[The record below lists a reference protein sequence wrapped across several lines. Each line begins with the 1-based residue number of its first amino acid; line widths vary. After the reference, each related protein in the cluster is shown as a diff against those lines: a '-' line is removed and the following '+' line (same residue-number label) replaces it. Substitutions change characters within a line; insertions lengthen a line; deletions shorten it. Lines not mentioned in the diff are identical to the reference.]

1 VDKTD
6 KTEERKAMM
15 DQSSTTPAATERPS
29 LFGLDPANP
38 YPAFAQLRVL
48 SAVAPVPLPA
58 GSRRGAVWLVT
69 RFDEAVQVLKDPR
82 FTVDASVLGA
92 PAGSTGQPRASASSD
107 VGFFGGRSMIDVD
120 GVDHA
125 RLRSLVSKAFT
136 PRYIETLRPGIQR
149 IADALLD
156 RVQARGAMDLVQEYG
171 YPLPITVI
179 CDMLGVPH
187 DRRDRLLDGSAYIE
201 DLVAEKRRHPGD
213 DLLSQL
219 VRMEAAG
226 DHLDEHEL
234 RAMVALLIF
243 AGHETTANL
252 ISIGVLTL
260 LDHPDALARLQA
272 EPGLIPGAI
281 EELLRFNGPVLTP
294 VPRFARDDVELGGQ
308 QIGRGDLVLVSLGSA
323 NHDEAV
329 FTDPEALDIA
339 RALSRHVAFGQGA
352 HFCLGAP
359 LARLE
364 GDIALRTLLRRMP
377 GLRLN
382 APRESIRWR
391 GNVSLRGL
399 TALPV
404 AF

>member
-1 VDKTD
+1 
-6 KTEERKAMM
+6 MM
-15 DQSSTTPAATERPS
+15 HHSPAAESASQPS
-29 LFGLDPANP
+29 LFGLDPANL
-38 YPAFAQLRVL
+38 YPVFAQLRAL
-48 SAVAPVPLPA
+48 GAVVPVPLPA
-58 GSRRGAVWLVT
+58 AYRRGAVWLVT

-82 FTVDASVLGA
+82 FTVDASAHDA
-92 PAGSTGQPRASASSD
+92 PAGAGGRPHTSASSD
-107 VGFFGGRSMIDVD
+107 SGIFGGRSMIDVD
-120 GVDHA
+120 GVDHT
-125 RLRSLVSKAFT
+125 RLRGLVSKAFT

-149 IADALLD
+149 IADALLE
-156 RVQARGAMDLVQEYG
+156 RVQARGEMDLVHDYG

-187 DRRDRLLDGSAYIE
+187 DRRDRLLDGSTYIAG
-201 DLVAEKRRHPGD
+201 LVAEKCRQPGD

-219 VRMEAAG
+219 VHMEAVG

-234 RAMVALLIF
+234 RAMVGLLIF

-260 LDHPDALARLQA
+260 FDHPDALARLQA
-272 EPGLIPGAI
+272 DPDLIPGAI

-308 QIGRGDLVLVSLGSA
+308 RIRRGDLVLVSLGAA
-323 NHDEAV
+323 NHDEAA
-329 FTDPEALDIA
+329 FTDPDSLEIA

-364 GDIALRTLLRRMP
+364 GDIAFRTLLRRMP
-377 GLRLN
+377 DLRLN
-382 APRESIRWR
+382 APRDSIRWR

-399 TALPV
+399 AALPV

>member
-1 VDKTD
+1 
-6 KTEERKAMM
+6 MM
-15 DQSSTTPAATERPS
+15 HHSPAAAASTSQPS

-38 YPAFAQLRVL
+38 YPVFAQLRAL
-48 SAVAPVPLPA
+48 GAVVPIPLPA
-58 GSRRGAVWLVT
+58 AYWRGAVWLVT

-82 FTVDASVLGA
+82 FTVDASARDA
-92 PAGSTGQPRASASSD
+92 PDAPVGRPHTSSSSD
-107 VGFFGGRSMIDVD
+107 IGIFGGRSMIDVD
-120 GVDHA
+120 GVDHT
-125 RLRSLVSKAFT
+125 RLRGLVSKAFT

-149 IADALLD
+149 IADALLE
-156 RVQARGAMDLVQEYG
+156 RVQARGEMDLVHDYG

-187 DRRDRLLDGSAYIE
+187 DRRDRLLDGSAYIA
-201 DLVAEKRRHPGD
+201 DLVAEKRRRPGD

-234 RAMVALLIF
+234 RAMVGLLIF

-260 LDHPDALARLQA
+260 FDHPDALARLQA
-272 EPGLIPGAI
+272 DPGLIPGAI

-308 QIGRGDLVLVSLGSA
+308 RIRRGDLVLVSLGAA
-323 NHDEAV
+323 NHDEAA
-329 FTDPEALDIA
+329 FTDPDSLEIA

-364 GDIALRTLLRRMP
+364 GDIAFRTLLRRMP
-377 GLRLN
+377 DLRLN
-382 APRESIRWR
+382 APRDSIRWR

-399 TALPV
+399 AALPV

>member
-1 VDKTD
+1 
-6 KTEERKAMM
+6 
-15 DQSSTTPAATERPS
+15 
-29 LFGLDPANP
+29 
-38 YPAFAQLRVL
+38 
-48 SAVAPVPLPA
+48 
-58 GSRRGAVWLVT
+58 
-69 RFDEAVQVLKDPR
+69 
-82 FTVDASVLGA
+82 
-92 PAGSTGQPRASASSD
+92 
-107 VGFFGGRSMIDVD
+107 
-120 GVDHA
+120 
-125 RLRSLVSKAFT
+125 
-136 PRYIETLRPGIQR
+136 
-149 IADALLD
+149 
-156 RVQARGAMDLVQEYG
+156 MDLVHDYG

-187 DRRDRLLDGSAYIE
+187 DRRDRLLDGSTYIAG
-201 DLVAEKRRHPGD
+201 LVAEKCRQPGD

-219 VRMEAAG
+219 VHMEAVG

-234 RAMVALLIF
+234 RAMVGLLIF

-260 LDHPDALARLQA
+260 FDHPDALARLQA
-272 EPGLIPGAI
+272 DPDLIPGAI

-308 QIGRGDLVLVSLGSA
+308 RIRRGDLVLVSLGAA
-323 NHDEAV
+323 NHDEAA
-329 FTDPEALDIA
+329 FTDPDSLEIA

-364 GDIALRTLLRRMP
+364 GDIAFRTLLRRMP
-377 GLRLN
+377 DLRLN
-382 APRESIRWR
+382 APRDSIRWR

-399 TALPV
+399 AALPV

>member
-1 VDKTD
+1 MMNQLPATD
-6 KTEERKAMM
+6 ASAS
-15 DQSSTTPAATERPS
+15 QPS
-29 LFGLDPANP
+29 LFGLNPANP
-38 YPAFAQLRVL
+38 YPAFAKLRAQG
-48 SAVAPVPLPA
+48 AVVPAPIPA
-58 GSRRGAVWLVT
+58 AYRQGAVWLVT

-82 FTVDASVLGA
+82 FTIDASALDAPNGA
-92 PAGSTGQPRASASSD
+92 VGQPHTSASSD
-107 VGFFGGRSMIDVD
+107 VGIFGGRSMIDVD

-125 RLRSLVSKAFT
+125 RLRGLVSKAFT
-136 PRYIETLRPGIQR
+136 PRYIETLRPNIQR
-149 IADALLD
+149 IADALLG
-156 RVQARGAMDLVQEYG
+156 RVQARGAMDLVHEYG

-179 CDMLGVPH
+179 CDMLGVPEH
-187 DRRDRLLDGSAYIE
+187 QRDRLLDGSTYIA
-201 DLVAEKRRHPGD
+201 DLVAAKRRRPGD
-213 DLLSQL
+213 DLLRQL

-234 RAMVALLIF
+234 RAMVGLLIF

-272 EPGLIPGAI
+272 DPELIPGAI
-281 EELLRFNGPVLTP
+281 EELLRVNGPVLTP
-294 VPRFARDDVELGGQ
+294 APRYAREDLELGGQ
-308 QIGRGDLVLVSLGSA
+308 RIRRGDLVLVSLGSA
-323 NHDEAV
+323 NHDEAA
-329 FTDPEALDIA
+329 FTDPESLEIA
-339 RALSRHVAFGQGA
+339 RALNRHIVFGQGM

-364 GDIALRTLLRRMP
+364 GDIAFRTLLRRMP

-391 GNVSLRGL
+391 GNVTLRGL